1 VLGTKWLW
9 LSEISN
15 QVSFQVLTARSTA
28 LMMEA
33 VNTSETSFNLYES
46 TQRDITEDGRLNN
59 PVVM

>member
-15 QVSFQVLTARSTA
+15 QVGFQVLTARSIA

-33 VNTSETSFNLYES
+33 VNTSGTSFNLYES